1 MKIFPFRVFGQLILI
16 FVTVIFVGCASNN
29 QSLVKPTPKPNP
41 LSIEDDYSIKLHVYP
56 TPISVGDI
64 LSDSTKA
71 SNNELNVSVKPVSSN
86 SSKNVENQ
94 LEPPKTVRI
103 PTNGEHIKL
112 PSIHISGKRQTKDL
126 VTLETTPFTE
136 IPFTEDSFSRPML
149 FTDLVRKD
157 HQWKFTSSAVN
168 ALGDDFG
175 SLVGAMDATWSPD
188 GKKLAYVSEDQFA
201 LAIASDQGE
210 IFLGI
215 NSFVHYPIFEWLS
228 WSPNSQFLAVMV
240 FNWCAVGSNIAELV
254 IIDVDNKT
262 LKRYDY
268 YEFWQSEG
276 TEDGPT
282 KFSKPTQF
290 RWSPDGKKLLISWD
304 YVMVL
309 DVFNNKYEYIL
320 KEGIIPDWSAD
331 SEGIYYLKYQEPNNR
346 TSNDSVTGMYFLS
359 IEDDSYP
366 KLIASENDLKTLLGV
381 SQNQKISGFIDQ
393 SNDGSQ
399 LALSISSGSNA
410 SEYMSKVFVFDILSE
425 RLMHLEQ
432 PQGVYEISKRIESI
446 QWSVDG
452 GSISAIISSDKIS
465 LELLNLSNGA
475 WTLLKKLEIPPAFLP
490 SLNKRIRWGS

>member
-1 MKIFPFRVFGQLILI
+1 
-16 FVTVIFVGCASNN
+16 
-29 QSLVKPTPKPNP
+29 
-41 LSIEDDYSIKLHVYP
+41 
-56 TPISVGDI
+56 
-64 LSDSTKA
+64 
-71 SNNELNVSVKPVSSN
+71 
-86 SSKNVENQ
+86 
-94 LEPPKTVRI
+94 
-103 PTNGEHIKL
+103 
-112 PSIHISGKRQTKDL
+112 
-126 VTLETTPFTE
+126 
-136 IPFTEDSFSRPML
+136 
-149 FTDLVRKD
+149 
-157 HQWKFTSSAVN
+157 
-168 ALGDDFG
+168 
-175 SLVGAMDATWSPD
+175 
-188 GKKLAYVSEDQFA
+188 
-201 LAIASDQGE
+201 
-210 IFLGI
+210 
-215 NSFVHYPIFEWLS
+215 
-228 WSPNSQFLAVMV
+228 
-240 FNWCAVGSNIAELV
+240 
-254 IIDVDNKT
+254 
-262 LKRYDY
+262 
-268 YEFWQSEG
+268 
-276 TEDGPT
+276 
-282 KFSKPTQF
+282 
-290 RWSPDGKKLLISWD
+290 
-304 YVMVL
+304 
-309 DVFNNKYEYIL
+309 L

-381 SQNQKISGFIDQ
+381 SQNQKISGVIDQ

>member
-1 MKIFPFRVFGQLILI
+1 
-16 FVTVIFVGCASNN
+16 
-29 QSLVKPTPKPNP
+29 
-41 LSIEDDYSIKLHVYP
+41 
-56 TPISVGDI
+56 
-64 LSDSTKA
+64 
-71 SNNELNVSVKPVSSN
+71 
-86 SSKNVENQ
+86 
-94 LEPPKTVRI
+94 
-103 PTNGEHIKL
+103 
-112 PSIHISGKRQTKDL
+112 
-126 VTLETTPFTE
+126 
-136 IPFTEDSFSRPML
+136 
-149 FTDLVRKD
+149 
-157 HQWKFTSSAVN
+157 
-168 ALGDDFG
+168 
-175 SLVGAMDATWSPD
+175 
-188 GKKLAYVSEDQFA
+188 
-201 LAIASDQGE
+201 
-210 IFLGI
+210 
-215 NSFVHYPIFEWLS
+215 
-228 WSPNSQFLAVMV
+228 MV

-381 SQNQKISGFIDQ
+381 SQNQKISGVIDQ